1 MRDKSKPDD
10 NPVANVDTGYA
21 QRDAGQ
27 RKARRTSTPKPADMD
42 AAGATRASTRR
53 RVNGFLL
60 VGVVLL
66 LSAAVW
72 IYTSIS
78 ATSRMTETEAVVV
91 GFSHDGYDVGHY
103 RTVYRFVT
111 ASGETV
117 DVTGRLATTSP
128 SADPG
133 DKDRLYY
140 DPAHPADGVI
150 FAGFFERW
158 FGVGILTI
166 LGTVFAGIG
175 VLVGREDSSSSEP
188 GQAAGLASDA
198 KSRSTTRAEPESE
211 EMSTMAGLALVVGLP
226 LLLGSG
232 LLGGACALYVH
243 NQKQVRDYV
252 HTTGQIVEMAE
263 RKRSDRGAGRM
274 YSAIVTFRTD
284 TGRTVTFAQGSS
296 SSDTLN
302 TGDTVRV
309 LYDPRNPDRA
319 VVRSF
324 GEQWGAILI
333 LSAIGLP
340 FVAVGV
346 GFGGCTALDAWR
358 WRSRRTKRKG
368 R

>member
-1 MRDKSKPDD
+1 MNDKSKPDGD
-10 NPVANVDTGYA
+10 DIANVDARRSVSTTGYA
-21 QRDAGQ
+21 QRVAGQ
-27 RKARRTSTPKPADMD
+27 RKARRTSTRKPADM
-42 AAGATRASTRR
+42 AATGATRASVRR
-53 RVNGFLL
+53 RVNVFLL
-60 VGVVLL
+60 IGVALL

-72 IYTSIS
+72 VYTSIS
-78 ATSRMTETEAVVV
+78 AASHMTETEAVVV

-111 ASGETV
+111 ASGEAV
-117 DVTGRLATTSP
+117 EVKGRLATTSP

-133 DKDRLYY
+133 DRDRLYY

-175 VLVGREDSSSSEP
+175 VLVGRDGSSSTEP
-188 GQAAGLASDA
+188 EQAAGHASDA
-198 KSRSTTRAEPESE
+198 KPQSE
-211 EMSTMAGLALVVGLP
+211 AMSMMGGLALVAGLP
-226 LLLGSG
+226 LLLGTG
-232 LLGGACALYVH
+232 LLGGAGALYVH
-243 NQKQVRDYV
+243 NQKQVRDYI
-252 HTTGQIVEMAE
+252 HTTGQVVEMAE
-263 RKRSDRGAGRM
+263 RKRSDRGAGSM
-274 YSAIVTFRTD
+274 DSAIVTFRTD

-302 TGDTVRV
+302 AGDTVRV

-333 LSAIGLP
+333 LCAIGLP

-346 GFGGCTALDAWR
+346 GFGGCAALDAWR
-358 WRSRRTKRKG
+358 YRRKKRKVH
-368 R
+368 

>member
-1 MRDKSKPDD
+1 MSEHDD
-10 NPVANVDTGYA
+10 PYTAEVAC
-21 QRDAGQ
+21 AG
-27 RKARRTSTPKPADMD
+27 P
-42 AAGATRASTRR
+42 RR
-53 RVNGFLL
+53 RVNAFLL
-60 VGVVLL
+60 VGVALL

-72 IYTSIS
+72 FYASIS

-91 GFSHDGYDVGHY
+91 GFSHDGDDVGHY

-111 ASGETV
+111 TRGETV
-117 DVTGRLATTSP
+117 EVTGRLATTSP
-128 SADPG
+128 RADPG
-133 DKDRLYY
+133 DKARLYY

-166 LGTVFAGIG
+166 LGAVFAGIG
-175 VLVGREDSSSSEP
+175 VLVGRDRSSSSEH
-188 GQAAGLASDA
+188 GQAAAPAPDA
-198 KSRSTTRAEPESE
+198 KSGSSTGVGPESE
-211 EMSTMAGLALVVGLP
+211 EMSMMAGLALVVGLP
-226 LLLGSG
+226 LLLGTG
-232 LLGGACALYVH
+232 LLGGAGALYLH
-243 NQKQVRDYV
+243 NQKEIRDYV

-263 RKRSDRGAGRM
+263 RKRSDRGAVRL

-284 TGRTVTFAQGSS
+284 TGRIVTFAQGSS

-340 FVAVGV
+340 FVAGGA
-346 GFGGCTALDAWR
+346 GFGGWTALDALR
-358 WRSRRTKRKG
+358 QRGTRRKAP
-368 R
+368 